1 MGPRWA
7 RDRRWSGSGR
17 ASIRQKSA
25 GHESAGQE
33 SARHE
38 RPVADSA
45 KDVPAEGSDAEFVGV
60 GDVRLVRTF
69 RVGADGGLSP
79 VNSATAWADGWSTA
93 TCLRDRT
100 HRPPEAHCRCGFYA
114 YSDPAYVM
122 EQLPARQVLA
132 VVATHGTMEAGTR
145 GARVAQARVE
155 AIWFGERV
163 SEQLAA
169 VRRRHPSVAVYRDR
183 AAMGDH
189 HPLTILDYFRP
200 PHIGEAGRRRLRAVM
215 WSFLTLVTAV
225 GCVPA
230 AAVVSTA
237 AGAVLWLSLLAA
249 GMTTVLTGIGQR
261 SAVLAVQ
268 GVGAVGWLVTA
279 NPTTGRGWAGR
290 IFLVLMMAWVM
301 RIWWRAATPGRRV
314 RAPRLERF
322 FRRARGQ
329 LPGPG

>member
-1 MGPRWA
+1 MRPGWA

-17 ASIRQKSA
+17 ASIRQESAGRESA
-25 GHESAGQE
+25 GHDQPPG
-33 SARHE
+33 
-38 RPVADSA
+38 DSA
-45 KDVPAEGSDAEFVGV
+45 KDLPAEGGDAEFVGV

-69 RVGADGGLSP
+69 RVGDDGGLYP
-79 VNSATAWADGWSTA
+79 VNSATAWTEGWNTA
-93 TCLRDRT
+93 TCLRHRT

-122 EQLPARQVLA
+122 EQPPARQVLA
-132 VVATHGTMEAGTR
+132 AVATHGTMEAGTR
-145 GARVAQARVE
+145 GARVAQVRIE

-163 SEQLAA
+163 SAQLAA
-169 VRRRHPSVAVYRDR
+169 AVQRRYPSVAVYRDR
-183 AAMGDH
+183 AAMYDEY
-189 HPLTILDYFRP
+189 PLTRLDYFRP
-200 PHIGEAGRRRLRAVM
+200 PHVGEAGRRRLRAVM
-215 WSFLTLVTAV
+215 WSFLALVTAV

-249 GMTTVLTGIGQR
+249 GMTIVLIGIGQR

-279 NPTTGRGWAGR
+279 NPTTASGWAGR
-290 IFLVLMMAWVM
+290 LVLVLMMAWVM

-314 RAPRLERF
+314 RAPRLERL